1 MSNTE
6 LPEAIRVAQQ
16 VFDKYLAKIL
26 ESMADR
32 IVGQPPNEKFQT
44 GDNRDEFADSS
55 NNA

>member
-16 VFDKYLAKIL
+16 EFDDYLARML
-26 ESMADR
+26 ERMADGSR
-32 IVGQPPNEKFQT
+32 GSHGMKNFKT
-44 GDNRDEFADSS
+44 GDKRDEFADSS

>member
-6 LPEAIRVAQQ
+6 VQEGIRVAQQ
-16 VFDKYLAKIL
+16 VFDEYLAKVL
-26 ESMADR
+26 EGMADR
-32 IVGQPPNEKFQT
+32 IVGQPSNENFQT

>member
-1 MSNTE
+1 MSNAE
-6 LPEAIRVAQQ
+6 LQEAIRVVQQ
-16 VFDKYLAKIL
+16 EFDGYLARML

-32 IVGQPPNEKFQT
+32 IEGKPPNEKFQT

>member
-16 VFDKYLAKIL
+16 EFDDYLAEML
-26 ESMADR
+26 ERMADR
-32 IVGQPPNEKFQT
+32 FVGQPPNEKFQT

>member
-16 VFDKYLAKIL
+16 EFDEYLARML
-26 ESMADR
+26 DGMAER
-32 IVGQPPNEKFQT
+32 IVGKPPNEKFQT
-44 GDNRDEFADSS
+44 GDNRDEFAYSS

>member
-16 VFDKYLAKIL
+16 EFDGYLARML

-32 IVGQPPNEKFQT
+32 IAGQPSNENFQT